1 MDAATAALFPGQGSQ
16 FVGMGRSLYQASPV
30 AREVFRKAEEVLEFP
45 LLRLCFEGP
54 EEELR
59 DTANAQP
66 AIFVASYAAWKAL
79 ESVYGP
85 LQPGWAAGHSLGE
98 YTALAVAGCFS
109 FEDGARLVRLRGLAM
124 REAGAEPPGGMAAV
138 LKLEDG
144 AVEALCREAAAETG
158 GVVQVANYNCPGQV
172 VISGDRATLER
183 AMRLAR
189 ERGGRVVPLRVSV
202 ATHSRYMEP
211 AVAAMREALAA
222 LDLQAPRV
230 PVVGNVRAMPLRT
243 ADEVRQ
249 ELLAQLTSP
258 VRWTQSVQYLQE
270 QGVRAFVEV
279 GPGNVL
285 TGLVRRIVPGATVRN
300 VGEWEHV
307 LARPEG

>member
-1 MDAATAALFPGQGSQ
+1 
-16 FVGMGRSLYQASPV
+16 MGRSLYQASPA
-30 AREVFRKAEEVLEFP
+30 AREAFQRAEEVLGFP

-79 ESVYGP
+79 EAVHGP
-85 LQPGWAAGHSLGE
+85 LRPGWVAGHSLGE
-98 YTALAVAGCFS
+98 YTALAVAGCFA

-124 REAGAEPPGGMAAV
+124 QKAGAEPAGGMAAV
-138 LKLEDG
+138 LKLEDE
-144 AVEALCREAAAETG
+144 AVEALCQEAAAETG

-172 VISGDRATLER
+172 VISGDRPALER
-183 AMRLAR
+183 AMQLAR

-211 AVAAMREALAA
+211 AVEEMREALAA
-222 LDLQAPRV
+222 LDLQAPQV
-230 PVVGNVRAMPLRT
+230 PVVGNVEAMPLRT

-258 VRWTQSVQYLQE
+258 VRWTQSIQYLQE

-285 TGLVRRIVPGATVRN
+285 AGLVRRIASGASVHN

-307 LARPEG
+307 LAWPGG